1 MKKYIKTVIL
11 GICGT
16 LIFGACGTGSSTS
29 EQKSRE
35 ENEEKL
41 IIGAALAAEDSSYMQ
56 LLVKHME
63 DAAQEKDVELIVEYA
78 EWNVETQTRQME
90 TFIEQKV
97 DAVILCP
104 VNAKSLLMPMKK
116 VAKAGIPLINL
127 NMKVDAISAEYI
139 TTYVGSSSSEEAAL
153 AADVFIER
161 LGDKGGA
168 IAIIE
173 GNPGSDAQIYRT
185 QTFVEQL
192 TPYPDIEIVG
202 VSNGGWD
209 RDKSYLV
216 TYDLLK
222 RNPDLSGL
230 YCQDCNMAMGAVK
243 AIEELEMQE
252 QVMVVGIS
260 DEEEYLKALE
270 EGKLEAII
278 SQPSEYEGKN
288 AIYTAVMAA
297 NGEEL
302 RPWYKDPV
310 QIITKEDM
318 KN

>member
-1 MKKYIKTVIL
+1 MKKYMETVIL
-11 GICGT
+11 VICGA
-16 LIFGACGTGSSTS
+16 LIFGACGNKSTTS
-29 EQKSRE
+29 EQGFQKQ
-35 ENEEKL
+35 NEEKL

-63 DAAQEKDVELIVEYA
+63 NAAQEKNVELIVEYA
-78 EWNVETQTRQME
+78 DWNVETQTRQME

-153 AADVFIER
+153 AADVFIKR
-161 LGDKGGA
+161 LEDKGGS

-216 TYDLLK
+216 AYDLLK
-222 RNPDLSGL
+222 RNPDLDGL

-243 AIEELEMQE
+243 AIEELGLQD

-260 DEEEYLKALE
+260 DEEEYLRALE

-278 SQPSEYEGKN
+278 SQPSEYEGEN
-288 AIYTAVMAA
+288 AVYTAVMAA

-310 QIITKEDM
+310 QIITQEDM